1 MMKSSSVPFASL
13 NSRYFED
20 YSILNGDIGFT
31 EVNQNF
37 RKQILV
43 SPLWFASQLV
53 PWHFICNSAS
63 IYFGVLFLC
72 VQELETYLISPAEA
86 LHQSVF
92 VLELEERST
101 MIFVQHLCVTGL
113 TGYPNQ
119 SDRLKIL
126 FSVLSVGPVSL
137 TGLTNRCADKLF
149 QVL

>member
-1 MMKSSSVPFASL
+1 MKSSSVPLASL

-53 PWHFICNSAS
+53 PWQFICNSAS

-101 MIFVQHLCVTGL
+101 MIFVQHLRVTDL

-126 FSVLSVGPVSL
+126 FSVLSVGPVFL
-137 TGLTNRCADKLF
+137 TGLTSRCADKLF